1 MKKKIVSALLT
12 ATMVC
17 GMCVVPT
24 VGVAAADDTITVGF
38 SQVGAESD
46 WRTANTESMKSTF
59 SEENGYNLI
68 FDDAQQKQENQLT
81 AIRNFIQQEVDY
93 IVLAPVT
100 ETGWDTVLQEAKDAD
115 IPVIIVDRMV
125 DVSDDSLYTTW
136 IGTDALCEG
145 RKAAEWLNGFAEAKG
160 IAASDIHIADI
171 QGTIGSTAQIGRT
184 KGLEEGVDKYGWDLV
199 AQQTGEFTQ
208 AKGQEVMESMLK
220 QYDNINVV
228 YCENDNEAFG
238 AIDAIKAAG
247 YEPGKDVMIGMDCAS
262 SEFYHDGIYDYTK
275 FEGEK
280 GKKRTSAEQVDY
292 LEELINKFPID
303 SIEDGMNENDW
314 EGWKKL
320 TERIGNRCQLVGD
333 DLFVTNVDFLAMGI
347 EKGCANSILIKVNQI
362 GSLTETLNAIE
373 MAHRHG
379 YTTVTSHRS
388 GETEDATIAD
398 IAVATNSGQIKTG
411 SLSRSDRMAK
421 YNQLLRIEEEL
432 GDLAVY
438 GYKRIK

>member
-17 GMCVVPT
+17 GMSVVPA

-59 SEENGYNLI
+59 SEENGYELI

-93 IVLAPVT
+93 ILLAPVT

-136 IGTDALCEG
+136 IGSDSLLEG
-145 RKAAEWLNGFAEAKG
+145 RKAAEWLNAYTTAKG
-160 IAASDIHIADI
+160 IDAKDVNIVDI
-171 QGTIGSTAQIGRT
+171 QGTIGSTAQIGRS
-184 KGLEEGVDKYGWDLV
+184 KGLEEGVDNYGWNLL
-199 AQQTGEFTQ
+199 AQQSGEFTQ

-238 AIDAIKAAG
+238 AIDAIEAAG
-247 YEPGKDVMIGMDCAS
+247 KTVGSDIANGEIMVMSFDTTNAGLTDTLAGKIACDVECNPLHGPRA
-262 SEFYHDGIYDYTK
+262 
-275 FEGEK
+275 
-280 GKKRTSAEQVDY
+280 
-292 LEELINKFPID
+292 EELIKALEAGEEVEKLNYVDEEIFATDDTVDKVKAVNSLDEEGEYDVTPITQE
-303 SIEDGMNENDW
+303 IIDG
-314 EGWKKL
+314 
-320 TERIGNRCQLVGD
+320 R
-333 DLFVTNVDFLAMGI
+333 A
-347 EKGCANSILIKVNQI
+347 
-362 GSLTETLNAIE
+362 
-373 MAHRHG
+373 
-379 YTTVTSHRS
+379 Y
-388 GETEDATIAD
+388 
-398 IAVATNSGQIKTG
+398 
-411 SLSRSDRMAK
+411 
-421 YNQLLRIEEEL
+421 
-432 GDLAVY
+432 
-438 GYKRIK
+438 